1 LEQLVSQSIAPRRFA
16 MLLLGIFSALAL
28 LLAIVGIYGVISYSV
43 SRRTHEIGVRMAL
56 GAPHSDVARLVI
68 RQGMILTLT
77 GLALGL
83 AGSVAL
89 SRLIATQ
96 LYQVTATDPLTYGI
110 VMLVIATVA
119 LIACVVPA
127 RRATRVDPME
137 ALRYE

>member
-1 LEQLVSQSIAPRRFA
+1 
-16 MLLLGIFSALAL
+16 
-28 LLAIVGIYGVISYSV
+28 
-43 SRRTHEIGVRMAL
+43 
-56 GAPHSDVARLVI
+56 
-68 RQGMILTLT
+68 MILTLT